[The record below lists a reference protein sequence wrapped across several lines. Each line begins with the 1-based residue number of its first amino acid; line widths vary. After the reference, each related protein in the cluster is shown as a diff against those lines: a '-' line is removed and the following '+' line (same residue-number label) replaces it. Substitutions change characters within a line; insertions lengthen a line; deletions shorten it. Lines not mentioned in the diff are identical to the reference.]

1 MKHGAGISVAVLAG
15 GLIGGGTVLAA
26 GPDFLKIEGIRGG
39 STAAQHVGEIDVLNF
54 SFGAFPHPA
63 AVAGGARAT
72 TVPTRDLTITKKVD
86 ASSPSLMAACATGKH
101 IPEVTLETRFMKYEL
116 QNVVISS
123 FRSGGATET
132 VVLNYASVQQLPV
145 MASPPNVGRAAR
157 APSNV
162 LIKQP

>member
-1 MKHGAGISVAVLAG
+1 MKHGAGILVAVLAG
-15 GLIGGGTVLAA
+15 GLIGGGTALAA

-39 STAAQHVGEIDVLNF
+39 STAPQHAGEIDVLNF

-63 AVAGGARAT
+63 AVAGGARVT
-72 TVPTRDLTITKKVD
+72 TAPTRDLTITKKMD
-86 ASSPSLMAACATGKH
+86 MSSPSLMTACATGKH

-116 QNVVISS
+116 RNVVISA

-145 MASPPNVGRAAR
+145 MASPPNVGTAAR
-157 APSNV
+157 APNKV